1 MSVQPPKTGR
11 RTTPG
16 AAYSLIEML
25 VVIAVIAILASM
37 IFPVSNA
44 VTRNRMRTK
53 TMAELQEVQTAIE
66 AYKAKTGHY
75 PPDNANNHLVNQLYY
90 ELVGATYAPKPG
102 GFDTTMFATTDGG
115 TLATNKFITAMASQN
130 SWGVTST
137 NPPGG
142 LVNFVPAVDKEEGTT
157 AYNFIKGFG
166 PVEFQ
171 TDPTTGLKFLVAS
184 TPWPAQLAAGFPPFS
199 GFVNG
204 YCAWRYSSTSPVN
217 NTGSFDLWVD
227 VLIGGKTN
235 RICNWSRDPF
245 YVSTPDE

>member
-1 MSVQPPKTGR
+1 
-11 RTTPG
+11 
-16 AAYSLIEML
+16 
-25 VVIAVIAILASM
+25 
-37 IFPVSNA
+37 
-44 VTRNRMRTK
+44 
-53 TMAELQEVQTAIE
+53 
-66 AYKAKTGHY
+66 
-75 PPDNANNHLVNQLYY
+75 
-90 ELVGATYAPKPG
+90 
-102 GFDTTMFATTDGG
+102 
-115 TLATNKFITAMASQN
+115 
-130 SWGVTST
+130 
-137 NPPGG
+137 
-142 LVNFVPAVDKEEGTT
+142 VDKEEGTT